1 MSLYGLL
8 HSAHVGYHDARIIR
22 KGHAFSFKQVI
33 NSHPLPPAAKC
44 RLTLNM
50 NYEEEPGRADAT
62 EDKRANHLSPVI
74 VDHRDS
80 SPGPVITVL
89 TSQQQTSRGNPIE
102 TPEKSRLPQPRH
114 CCHIKLIEALRA
126 WRTMC
131 RSLEIIW
138 RWPLI
143 NPKPPSRRQ
152 VIATTNLRGIMIEED
167 WLRTKVSTCFLTGKK
182 VPKDLGSTLRGRI
195 HFYQHD
201 LKEKI
206 NYNPVLN
213 FYREHHGTERK
224 KSNPVLAPRH
234 SCTASRH
241 GYSCLP
247 PGTPPGAR
255 GAMDSSDPTV
265 AD

>member
-1 MSLYGLL
+1 MRRMDAPQTRDENMEVYGARSKTFGLYANHEWCSIHYQTMLNCVFGT
-8 HSAHVGYHDARIIR
+8 
-22 KGHAFSFKQVI
+22 
-33 NSHPLPPAAKC
+33 
-44 RLTLNM
+44 RLT
-50 NYEEEPGRADAT
+50 
-62 EDKRANHLSPVI
+62 
-74 VDHRDS
+74 
-80 SPGPVITVL
+80 
-89 TSQQQTSRGNPIE
+89 
-102 TPEKSRLPQPRH
+102 
-114 CCHIKLIEALRA
+114 IEALGA

-213 FYREHHGTERK
+213 FYRERHGTERK
-224 KSNPVLAPRH
+224 KAIRSLHLV
-234 SCTASRH
+234 
-241 GYSCLP
+241 
-247 PGTPPGAR
+247 
-255 GAMDSSDPTV
+255 TV
-265 AD
+265 AQPPDTAARVCRRGRHPVQEGRWTLRTLQLPTRIMKNDDRSHMLTIQTNRT